1 MQFREYVLNSSKG
14 IEAAVQTVQFQS
26 SLPSPKHRQGA
37 TTMNSGQFLSQRYR
51 LLNILSAG
59 GMSQA
64 YLAEDTQRPS
74 NPQCVVKKLQPL
86 SQDPKLLAIARTLFQ
101 REAAVLEHLGEHDRI
116 PRLLAHFEEN
126 HEFYLVEEFI
136 EGHTLAT
143 ELQHGVP
150 WSEVQ
155 VIRFL
160 LEILPIVEF
169 IHSQN
174 VIHRDIKPDN
184 IIRRNRDGH
193 LVLIDFGAVRQVQA
207 DLTASNP
214 ALAATIVG
222 TYGYMPTEQA
232 YGHPKLNSDLYALGM
247 ICIQALTGLMLTE
260 LQVNNETGELQW
272 SDSVPVSPG
281 LATILSTMTRNH
293 SKDRYPNATEALKA
307 LHDLQTQVRPIPTQ
321 DIPTQIRPMP
331 DSDLKTQIRASSTE
345 LQAITP
351 IPKRP
356 RLRKSFIPIGIGL
369 AAAAGVVLIGSQLFA
384 TMFQKAEGTF
394 GGDRILDIGVVRFST
409 RSNASA
415 TYEELSNYFKTK
427 LQARFGNNVSVKLH
441 FIDASTDQ
449 ALDRAKQ
456 DIKAQRWELAFTSA
470 PMLSA
475 IAVKNNYQF
484 AARMAPDRTQNESVL
499 FVRKDS
505 PIKSLDDLTA
515 DKTIALGDF
524 NSAVSFYMP
533 VYDLFGKT
541 LKVDMN
547 NRSRESMAKVRSGQ
561 ADVGATSHGATFKEA
576 TDLRVLHVSRAIPL
590 AGVYVAPTLTTQ
602 DRKLVTDLL
611 LAAPPDLQKKAR
623 YVAGKP
629 IDYTEFLKV
638 VQRVEEVTSCSNWQ
652 VNPVKFYCGNGEKK
666 PNNVAI
672 DTQNSIVG
680 TTSGYRAYNDRIEF
694 TFQGAERKTYR
705 LILPRTV
712 LDRDPNLASPIALNF
727 KKVAV
732 KDIQP
737 VEVNGGSE
745 LRITAPGQ
753 LNVLN

>member
-1 MQFREYVLNSSKG
+1 MMK
-14 IEAAVQTVQFQS
+14 
-26 SLPSPKHRQGA
+26 
-37 TTMNSGQFLSQRYR
+37 SGQFLSQRYK
-51 LLNILSAG
+51 LLNILGSG

-86 SQDPKLLAIARTLFQ
+86 SQDPKLLTIARTLFQ

-160 LEILPIVEF
+160 LEVLPIIEF
-169 IHSQN
+169 VHSQN

-184 IIRRNRDGH
+184 IIRRDRDGH

-260 LQVNNETGELQW
+260 LQVNNETGELEW
-272 SDSVPVSPG
+272 AESVPISQG

-293 SKDRYPNATEALKA
+293 SKDRYVNATEALAA
-307 LHDLQTQVRPIPTQ
+307 LHDLQTQVRGVPAQ
-321 DIPTQIRPMP
+321 
-331 DSDLKTQIRASSTE
+331 DLKTQVRNSFTKLQSAPPSS
-345 LQAITP
+345 
-351 IPKRP
+351 KFP
-356 RLRKSFIPIGIGL
+356 RLRKAFFSAGIGL
-369 AAAAGVVLIGSQLFA
+369 AAAAGVVLVGNQLLGAMSQKPDGA
-384 TMFQKAEGTF
+384 F
-394 GGDRILDIGVVRFST
+394 GGDRILDIGVLRSS
-409 RSNASA
+409 RSNSVA
-415 TYEELSNYFKTK
+415 TYEELTNYFTTK
-427 LQARFGNNVSVKLH
+427 LQARFGKGVSAKLH

-449 ALDRAKQ
+449 ALERAKQ
-456 DIKAQRWELAFTSA
+456 EIKSQKWELAFTSA

-475 IAVKNNYQF
+475 VAVANNYQF

-515 DKTIALGDF
+515 DKTIALSDF
-524 NSAVSFYMP
+524 NSASGFYMP

-541 LKVDMN
+541 LKVDLN
-547 NRSRESMAKVRSGQ
+547 NRSRESIAKVRSRK
-561 ADVGATSHGATFKEA
+561 ADVGASNNGTAFKEA
-576 TDLRVLHVSRAIPL
+576 TDMRVLHISRAIPL
-590 AGVYVAPTLTTQ
+590 AGVYVASTLGNQ
-602 DRKLVTDLL
+602 DQKLVTDLL
-611 LAAPPDLQKKAR
+611 LAAPLELQKNAR

-638 VQRVEEVTSCSNWQ
+638 VKRVEEVTSCSNWQ
-652 VNPVKFYCGNGEKK
+652 INPVKFYCGSEGQK
-666 PNNVAI
+666 PNTAAV
-672 DTQNSIVG
+672 DTKDSIVG
-680 TTSGYRAYNDRIEF
+680 TTSGFSTYNDRIEF
-694 TFQGAERKTYR
+694 TLQGAERKTYR

-712 LDRDPNLASPIALNF
+712 LERDPNLDNPIALNF
-727 KKVAV
+727 KKVAI
-732 KDIQP
+732 KEIQP
-737 VEVNGGSE
+737 VDAGGVSE
-745 LRITAPGQ
+745 LRITGPGQ
-753 LNVLN
+753 LHVVN